1 MIVTSLAIPDVKILT
16 PRVFRDARGH
26 FCETWKK
33 TELATAGIEAEF
45 VQDNQA
51 MSHAV
56 GTLRGL
62 HFQLPPRAQD
72 KLVRVTRGSI
82 LDVAVDIRRQSPTFG
97 QHVSAVISAENWA
110 QIWVPKASP
119 TAMSRWNRIPRFS
132 TRRRTIIPPRTIGA
146 CHGTT
151 PRSQL
156 RGGCPKWTSSCRRR
170 TQAFHPWR
178 HLNRRSET
186 GLRSSSLAPREEGF
200 KGRPRFG

>member
-110 QIWVPKASP
+110 QIWVPKGFAHGYVTLEPDTEVLYKATDYYSPAHDRGMSWNDPALAIAWGVSEMDVVVSEKDAGLPSLAS
-119 TAMSRWNRIPRFS
+119 
-132 TRRRTIIPPRTIGA
+132 
-146 CHGTT
+146 
-151 PRSQL
+151 L
-156 RGGCPKWTSSCRRR
+156 E
-170 TQAFHPWR
+170 QAF
-178 HLNRRSET
+178 
-186 GLRSSSLAPREEGF
+186 
-200 KGRPRFG
+200 